1 MMKNNKANMYQ
12 KNRNKYA
19 VTADGR
25 IIYENNFDNDGFKV
39 INISNDLMIFWTQD
53 NIKRLEPFV
62 KKVIFNKCNNN
73 DVTHFKL
80 LNDESFRN
88 DGKRKQGYLF
98 NKNSCSPNFRLNSNP
113 VDRLQF
119 YINNFFTDKKDE
131 DLAKSLI
138 KIEQFVCD
146 HLKIPLDYFV
156 QSTILLS
163 LAGFLLFLFQCK
175 ISYLKIIYLFNRL

>member
-1 MMKNNKANMYQ
+1 MKKNHKANMYR
-12 KNRNKYA
+12 KNRNKL
-19 VTADGR
+19 VCTADGR
-25 IIYENNFDNDGFKV
+25 KIYENHFDKDGFKV
-39 INISNDLMIFWTQD
+39 INISNDLMIFWTKE

-62 KKVIFNKCNNN
+62 KQEIFNKCNDNE
-73 DVTHFKL
+73 VTHFKL
-80 LNDESFRN
+80 QNDESFRN
-88 DGKRKQGYLF
+88 DNKRKQGYLF
-98 NKNSCSPNFRLNSNP
+98 NKNSCSSKFRLNSNP

-131 DLAKSLI
+131 DLAKALI

-163 LAGFLLFLFQCK
+163 LADFLLFLFICK

>member
-1 MMKNNKANMYQ
+1 MKKNHKANVYQ

-19 VTADGR
+19 FTADGR
-25 IIYENNFDNDGFKV
+25 IIYENNFDKDGFKV
-39 INISNDLMIFWTQD
+39 INISNDLMIFWTKD

-62 KKVIFNKCNNN
+62 KQEIFNKCNNN
-73 DVTHFKL
+73 DVTCFKL
-80 LNDESFRN
+80 QNDESFRN

-98 NKNSCSPNFRLNSNP
+98 NKKSCSPNFRLNSNP

-119 YINNFFTDKKDE
+119 YTKNFFTDKKDE
-131 DLAKSLI
+131 DLAIELI

-163 LAGFLLFLFQCK
+163 LAGFCYF
-175 ISYLKIIYLFNRL
+175 YLYVKSLI